1 MLKKVLKINRNYI
14 FRKLNLIKFICFRKY
29 FIFIELNIFIEIT
42 KNYLDLK
49 KNHKFNEKIS

>member
-1 MLKKVLKINRNYI
+1 M
-14 FRKLNLIKFICFRKY
+14 CFRKY

-49 KNHKFNEKIS
+49 KIINLTKK